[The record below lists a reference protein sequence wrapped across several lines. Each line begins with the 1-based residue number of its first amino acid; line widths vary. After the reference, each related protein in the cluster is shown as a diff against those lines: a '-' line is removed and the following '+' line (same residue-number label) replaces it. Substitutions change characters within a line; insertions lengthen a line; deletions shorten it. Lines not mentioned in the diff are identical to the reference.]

1 MAYLTIRITEKIEEK
16 KMRRFFLNQKLS
28 KKLLV
33 APLIIII
40 FLVLLGWVSY
50 LNLSNQRSAI
60 ESIFD
65 ERFKAY
71 QTGATIVK
79 DITNVHANLYKVISW
94 TDAKYDEKKI
104 DLLGKEQM
112 ATLEQSA
119 DMIGKALEVGWLT
132 QGEKALYQTI
142 MDDLAVYKKFC

>member
-1 MAYLTIRITEKIEEK
+1 MK
-16 KMRRFFLNQKLS
+16 RFFQNQKLS
-28 KKLLV
+28 KKLLF
-33 APLIIII
+33 APLVIIVFLI
-40 FLVLLGWVSY
+40 FLGWVSY

-94 TDAKYDEKKI
+94 TDAKYEEKKI
-104 DLLGKEQM
+104 ELLGKEQM
-112 ATLEQSA
+112 ATLERTTNR
-119 DMIGKALEVGWLT
+119 IKKALQLNWLT
-132 QGEKALYQTI
+132 QEEKTLYKAI
-142 MDDLAVYKKFC
+142 